1 VGAYPT
7 RFYYNQPFFTMI
19 AAFAADLG
27 GTKLA
32 AAVVSPQGKFL
43 ARKTEAVDLS
53 SSRAPVAQIC
63 RLARELAGTNKLA
76 GGAIAVPGLV
86 RRSGTVWAP
95 NLPGW
100 ERVPLA
106 ALVGKALRIPV
117 QVESDRNA
125 AVLGETWRGAARGK
139 SDAVVL
145 LVGTGIGAGILSG
158 GRLLRGAHELSGC
171 AGWMVVSEA
180 DGDDVRRFG
189 GLEAFA
195 CGPALVRAAANA
207 IEAGFGG
214 RLPALSREELNPH
227 NIARLARDNDPF
239 ARQIFQRAGNLLG
252 MAVANFISLFDPEVV
267 IVSGGMTAV
276 ADLFFNTLK
285 ETALAR
291 CQPLAAGQVQIKLS
305 RLGNDA
311 NLLGMARLAF
321 SASKPGRFP
330 HANLVS

>member
-1 VGAYPT
+1 
-7 RFYYNQPFFTMI
+7 M
-19 AAFAADLG
+19 FAADLG

-53 SSRAPVAQIC
+53 SSHAPVAQIC
-63 RLARELAGTNKLA
+63 RLARELAGKNRLA
-76 GGAIAVPGLV
+76 GAAIAVPGLV

-100 ERVPLA
+100 DRIPLA
-106 ALVGKALRIPV
+106 AGVRKALRIPV

-125 AVLGETWRGAARGK
+125 AVLGEAWRGAARGK

-214 RLPALSREELNPH
+214 KLSALPRKELDPH

-239 ARQIFQRAGNLLG
+239 ARQIFQRVGKLLG

-276 ADLFFNTLK
+276 ADLFFDTLK

-291 CQPLAAGQVQIKLS
+291 CQPLAAGQVQIKIS

-321 SASKPGRFP
+321 SASKAARSS
-330 HANLVS
+330 NSNVVL